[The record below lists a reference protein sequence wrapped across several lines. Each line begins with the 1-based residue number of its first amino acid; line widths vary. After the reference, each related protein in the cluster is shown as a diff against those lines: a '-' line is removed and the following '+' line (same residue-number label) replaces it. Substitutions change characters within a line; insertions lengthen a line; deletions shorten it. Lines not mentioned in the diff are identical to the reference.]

1 MVKSLGDFNVERSS
15 SSDTKNIT
23 WSKKT
28 TSGSDKSRKKNPYK
42 ISKNTS
48 ATNIIYTDM
57 DEESSVERIFVV
69 EQSSDANKNKNKN
82 TDRKFENSSASNCN
96 IQQGFKRPS
105 R

>member
-1 MVKSLGDFNVERSS
+1 MVKSLGDFNIERTS

-28 TSGSDKSRKKNPYK
+28 TSGDDKPKKKNSHK
-42 ISKNTS
+42 VSKNTS
-48 ATNIIYTDM
+48 ATNIIYTDT
-57 DEESSVERIFVV
+57 DEESSVERIFVI
-69 EQSSDANKNKNKN
+69 EQSSDTNKNKNKN
-82 TDRKFENSSASNCN
+82 ADRKFENSSASNCN